1 MKDHCSHLFVGFFL
15 ILLICSVPRSSM
27 SQTPVDRLVD
37 ELDALSNVSFD
48 NWKYTTRFTGDA
60 EDIERYSRP
69 DFDDSG
75 WEDLSLDQSIYVDS
89 CWIRK
94 CITLPPL
101 IAGHPVRD
109 RIIFKL
115 SVDDYGRRLRCTIP

>member
-60 EDIERYSRP
+60 EDQRREMTRQMGRA
-69 DFDDSG
+69 
-75 WEDLSLDQSIYVDS
+75 QKRS
-89 CWIRK
+89 C
-94 CITLPPL
+94 LGGG
-101 IAGHPVRD
+101 A
-109 RIIFKL
+109 
-115 SVDDYGRRLRCTIP
+115 S